1 MIFLGY
7 GFFKCYL
14 PEQGSRANSSVFA
27 VDRLTHHRNQQYPI
41 CLAFSCHSCC
51 SCPTSTYFPHGCQ
64 RELLDHEPDW
74 SPIVQRR
81 EFMLLS
87 LARQEPSLLELLLAV
102 CPVLGPVSAV
112 FQASSRHL
120 QCLFSLFSFLCTPG
134 GLLFIVP
141 IYYLGK
147 VDPSLRFLSLLL
159 RVLRCSWHRVVYIF
173 VHMSVFL
180 QSQGLSTMPGRSW
193 MLIC

>member
-7 GFFKCYL
+7 GVFKCYL

-27 VDRLTHHRNQQYPI
+27 VDLLTHHRNQQYPI

-51 SCPTSTYFPHGCQ
+51 SCPASTYFPHGCQ
-64 RELLDHEPDW
+64 SELLDHEPDW

-102 CPVLGPVSAV
+102 FPVLGPVS
-112 FQASSRHL
+112 L
-120 QCLFSLFSFLCTPG
+120 QYFRPLLGTCSAFSLFFPFLYTPG
-134 GLLFIVP
+134 RLLFIVP
-141 IYYLGK
+141 
-147 VDPSLRFLSLLL
+147 RFS
-159 RVLRCSWHRVVYIF
+159 
-173 VHMSVFL
+173 
-180 QSQGLSTMPGRSW
+180 G
-193 MLIC
+193 